1 MENEPFEDIFPIK
14 HGDIPASYVSLFQP
28 AMLVYTGYF
37 CGNLK
42 MRPQQ
47 CDLKSSH
54 NFQIDPTKSKVS
66 SPPFYCSPVEVGSLS
81 HYLRQ
86 VLAPSQVVVSDFWTI
101 STRITKF
108 MPSSTKTPDAAKI
121 GIWMT
126 QLPEVSALGLGGFV
140 FANGDKLGAWG
151 LGSDEKSVAMFGLFD
166 GWHWLRW
173 IGEKVDCCNGEV
185 VDFLNQK
192 NIYVFFFGWGGG
204 VLITHFWRFFVVG
217 FGFRFTFFQ
226 EKCFLQFGGV
236 GVLAQ
241 LKAEGFPRSR
251 CDGLPPPGLL
261 RVYFINFR
269 VDYLALQWSAWLP
282 KHLMFHSFQSS
293 SCKKKTSK
301 T

>member
-86 VLAPSQVVVSDFWTI
+86 VLAPSQVVVQYE
-101 STRITKF
+101 RITKF
-108 MPSSTKTPDAAKI
+108 MPSSTKTPDAAK
-121 GIWMT
+121 WMT

-151 LGSDEKSVAMFGLFD
+151 LGSDEKSVAFFAFFGLFD

-192 NIYVFFFGWGGG
+192 NIYVFFLVGGG

-226 EKCFLQFGGV
+226 ENCFLQFGGV

-251 CDGLPPPGLL
+251 CDGLPPPGSPFVDYCLNGISIKNNGLL

-269 VDYLALQWSAWLP
+269 VDYLALQWSA
-282 KHLMFHSFQSS
+282 
-293 SCKKKTSK
+293 
-301 T
+301 